1 MLGPRGQHAPEPKR
15 MFGAGQTLEAMLR
28 QRDRS
33 FSEELV
39 WLIDE
44 RGLKDPQVY
53 RAANITRQLFSKIRS
68 NSAYRPTKKIAL
80 ALAVA
85 LRLSLEQTDDL
96 LARAGLALSHAS
108 VFDII
113 VEYHIVNEIYDVAA
127 INEALY
133 AYDQE
138 LLGSN
143 VE

>member
-1 MLGPRGQHAPEPKR
+1 

-68 NSAYRPTKKIAL
+68 KSAYRPTKKIAL

-113 VEYHIVNEIYDVAA
+113 VEYHIVNGIYDVAA

-138 LLGSN
+138 LLGSS